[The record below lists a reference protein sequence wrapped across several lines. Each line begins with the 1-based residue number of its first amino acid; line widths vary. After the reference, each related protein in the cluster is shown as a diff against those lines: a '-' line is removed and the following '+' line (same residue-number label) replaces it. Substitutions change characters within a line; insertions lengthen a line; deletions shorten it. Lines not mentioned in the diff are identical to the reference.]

1 MTNSATNVKA
11 ALYLRLSRDDDL
23 AGDSSSILTQ
33 RQMLQRYAKDNH
45 FSVVDEYVDD
55 GYSGTNFNRP
65 SFQRMISDIDDGKV
79 NCVIVKDMSRL
90 GRNYLEV
97 GKYTEMYF
105 PANDVRFIAINNGID
120 SATQQ
125 DNDFTPFLNI
135 INEWYAKD
143 TSKKIKAA
151 LRTKFQEGVSFC
163 TYAPFGYKKDPNDHT
178 KLIIDEETAPII
190 RHIFDLA
197 LQGYGAGKIVK
208 TLIAEQIPTPSWF
221 NYSRYGTFA
230 QFYRESE
237 DRKCMWTHAQMK
249 SILKNEVY
257 IGTMVHNK
265 QSTIS
270 FKNKKKKRKGV
281 SEWIKV
287 ENTHEPII
295 SRDDF
300 CKVQE
305 MIKSRRKTTES
316 GEQQMFAG
324 LIKCADCGLALKYAT
339 AKKKNGI
346 RRYFNCSTYSQ
357 YGKESCSIHYINYN
371 NLYNYV
377 LSRLQHWSKLCEAD
391 EQEMLKYLI
400 KDGEKNS
407 ADSYA
412 ERELKKAQKRL
423 KELDGLLA
431 KLYED
436 SLSEKITER
445 NFDSLCAKFQTEQE
459 QLDKRIIELTAEVNA
474 KADRQQNIRNWV
486 ETIKKYSNPKE
497 LTAEMLNALIER
509 IAVHEAETLENGEKR
524 QKVDIYYRFI
534 GKID

>member
-1 MTNSATNVKA
+1 MTNSATNVRA

-33 RQMLQRYAKDNH
+33 RQMLQRYAKDNN

-105 PANDVRFIAINNGID
+105 PSNDVRFIAINNGID

-197 LQGYGAGKIVK
+197 LQWNGTGKIVK
-208 TLIAEQIPTPSWF
+208 ALISEQIPTPSWY
-221 NYSRYGTFA
+221 NYTRYGTFSKV
-230 QFYRESE
+230 YEESE
-237 DRKCMWTHAQMK
+237 DKKYIWSYAQAK
-249 SILKNEVY
+249 AILRNEVY
-257 IGTMVHNK
+257 MGNMVHNK
-265 QSTIS
+265 RSTVS
-270 FKNKKKKRKGV
+270 FKNKKLKRKKA
-281 SEWIKV
+281 SEWIRV

-300 CKVQE
+300 CKVQD
-305 MIKSRRKTTES
+305 MIKTRRKTTS
-316 GEQQMFAG
+316 NGEQHLFAG
-324 LIKCADCGLALKYAT
+324 LVKCSDCGLAMRYCV
-339 AKKKNGI
+339 KKNKKGV
-346 RRYFNCSTYSQ
+346 RKELFCSTYAL
-357 YGKESCSIHYINYN
+357 YGKESCSIHYINYSK
-371 NLYNYV
+371 LYDYV

-436 SLSEKITER
+436 RLSEKITER

-459 QLDKRIIELTAEVNA
+459 QLDVRISELTAEVNA

-486 ETIKKYSNPKE
+486 ETIKKYSDPKE

-534 GKID
+534 GKIE